1 MRRPMSSTG
10 RRTSSVLAGLSM
22 TGISSGSSAS
32 SGGKSSIRFATMC
45 MMPGFTL
52 QFAADA
58 DKARAENQRPEA
70 LEFFRPDN
78 DVGDDAAFG
87 QVVAQE
93 GNQVCFQRHCQRSVI
108 MDDMFAQRHGRRRA
122 PGRGQAGVVATVFFI
137 YVLNHLLAA
146 LMLEIDIDIRRLAP
160 FRRDGA
166 LEKKIGHR
174 RVDRGDADAVAD
186 GGIGRRS
193 SGPGIKCPD
202 RAQMA

>member
-32 SGGKSSIRFATMC
+32 SGGKSSMRFATMC
-45 MMPGFTL
+45 MMPGFAL

-70 LEFFRPDN
+70 LECFRPDN

-87 QVVAQE
+87 QMVAQE

-108 MDDMFAQRHGRRRA
+108 MDDMFAQRHGRR
-122 PGRGQAGVVATVFFI
+122 
-137 YVLNHLLAA
+137 
-146 LMLEIDIDIRRLAP
+146 
-160 FRRDGA
+160 
-166 LEKKIGHR
+166 
-174 RVDRGDADAVAD
+174 GDVGLPVSARPVWSRPYFLYTYL
-186 GGIGRRS
+186 IISSRRS
-193 SGPGIKCPD
+193 CSKSTSISGGLRRSGEMERSKRRSAIAGSTAVMPM
-202 RAQMA
+202 Q

>member
-32 SGGKSSIRFATMC
+32 SGGKSSMRFATMC

-108 MDDMFAQRHGRRRA
+108 MDVRPAAWAAGRRRA
-122 PGRGQAGVVATVFFI
+122 PGRGQAGAGATVFFI
-137 YVLNHLLAA
+137 YIL
-146 LMLEIDIDIRRLAP
+146 
-160 FRRDGA
+160 
-166 LEKKIGHR
+166 
-174 RVDRGDADAVAD
+174 
-186 GGIGRRS
+186 RS
-193 SGPGIKCPD
+193 SPRGAHARNRHRYPAACAVPA
-202 RAQMA
+202 R